1 MEAAA
6 PREARSYLCRNH
18 PEREGIGICVICKN
32 VVCVECSTK
41 IDGVNHCRT
50 CLARRAGVA
59 VARAPSRAGGVVQG
73 ALALL
78 LTLGSVVLVAGG
90 LLVWAAALGRGGR
103 SAENKQ
109 RLEAVAGGLRQ
120 YRTDTGAFP
129 TDVQGLEALIHDPDD
144 LPPGKWHGPYID
156 ASWEQD
162 GKVVDVY
169 GRELHYRVGKISA
182 ATSAG
187 KTPTAWGPPSPIAAI
202 GSAGEDGKW
211 ESDMAMGDFV
221 DRTVPWAAAVGDDE
235 IKTVR

>member
-59 VARAPSRAGGVVQG
+59 VARAPSRTGGVVQG

-103 SAENKQ
+103 SAENRQ

-120 YRTDTGAFP
+120 YQTDTGALP
-129 TDVQGLEALIHDPDD
+129 TEVQGLAVLIHDPDD

-169 GRELHYRVGKISA
+169 GHELRYRVSK
-182 ATSAG
+182 TSAG
-187 KTPTAWGPPSPIAAI
+187 TPPPAWGTSSTVAVI
-202 GSAGEDGKW
+202 GSAGEDGVF
-211 ESDMAMGDFV
+211 ESDASLEEFV
-221 DRTVPWAAAVGDDE
+221 NHTTPWPTPLGDDE
-235 IKTVR
+235 LKRIH

>member
-59 VARAPSRAGGVVQG
+59 VERAPSRAGGVVQG

-78 LTLGSVVLVAGG
+78 LSLGSVVLVAGG

-103 SAENKQ
+103 SVENRQ

-120 YRTDTGAFP
+120 FRTDTGALP
-129 TDVQGLEALIHDPDD
+129 TEDQGLAALLHEPDD
-144 LPPGKWHGPYID
+144 VPPGKWHGPYVD

-162 GKVVDVY
+162 GKVADVY
-169 GRELHYRVGKISA
+169 GHELRYRVAK
-182 ATSAG
+182 ATPGTGTA
-187 KTPTAWGPPSPIAAI
+187 PAWGTPSPAAVI
-202 GSAGEDGKW
+202 GSAGEDGVF
-211 ESDMAMGDFV
+211 ESDAFLEEFV
-221 DRTVPWAAAVGDDE
+221 NHATPWPTAVGDDE
-235 IKTVR
+235 LKTVR